1 MGSGDAYVY
10 CLIISDDV
18 AGKVNTLNQIRDGI
32 DREVKA
38 ILKKIDEERKQNPD
52 ARNPELGDRG
62 LKLLEDDRDL
72 RSRII
77 ALCKKPIAIYHVAS
91 DDWLEAYKACSE
103 AEFNPMYVADFL
115 DHVNGKLWNGED
127 LEKHHYDATCICFPS
142 HYDTDEEFLEELGV
156 NTRRLDDY
164 NNRKM
169 TQPIRK
175 DIYALVNLS
184 TGEVSRYGSLVSI
197 AYEWARNKYALANQD
212 GEFEVRELYVTE
224 NKVFSEDELNDVIE
238 KAHNNLT

>member
-62 LKLLEDDRDL
+62 LKLLEDDRKL
-72 RSRII
+72 RGQIVD
-77 ALCKKPIAIYHVAS
+77 LCKKPIAIYHVAS
-91 DDWLEAYKACSE
+91 DDWLEAYHACSQ
-103 AEFNPMYVADFL
+103 AEFIPLHVSEFLEHAD
-115 DHVNGKLWNGED
+115 GKLWCKEE
-127 LEKHHYDATCICFPS
+127 LERDHYDAACICFPS

-164 NNRKM
+164 NKRKM

-175 DIYALVNLS
+175 DIYALVDIR
-184 TGEVSRYGSLVSI
+184 TGRIVQYGDLIPVSF
-197 AYEWARNKYALANQD
+197 EWAKEWY
-212 GEFEVRELYVTE
+212 EFGHHDVEVRELFVHE
-224 NKVFSEDELNDVIE
+224 NRVLDKEELDSVIE
-238 KAHNNLT
+238 KSHEQFL